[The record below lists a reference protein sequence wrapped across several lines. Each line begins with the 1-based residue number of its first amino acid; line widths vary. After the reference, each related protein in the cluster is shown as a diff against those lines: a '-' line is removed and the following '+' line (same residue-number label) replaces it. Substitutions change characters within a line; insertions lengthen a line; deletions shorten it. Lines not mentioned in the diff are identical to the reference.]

1 MKGRRLVLD
10 PLVDNNPVT
19 LQILG
24 ICSALA
30 VTTALDTALTMGAAL
45 IAVLSVA
52 SLVISS
58 LRRIIPR
65 EIRLIVQITVIATLV
80 IVADLVLQAY
90 LWDISQRLSI
100 FVALIVT
107 NCIVLGRAEAFALQN
122 PPFPS
127 LLDAL
132 GNGLGYAGVLAV
144 VASLRELFG
153 TGRLLGGQVLP
164 LAEEGGWFEPLSF
177 MGLAP
182 AGFFAL
188 GLLVW
193 ALRAARPVREECGEI
208 APIRRRIGS

>member
-1 MKGRRLVLD
+1 MRSRRLVLD
-10 PLVDNNPVT
+10 PLIDSNPVT

-45 IAVLSVA
+45 IAVLMAA
-52 SLVISS
+52 SLVISG
-58 LRRIIPR
+58 LRRIIPP

-107 NCIVLGRAEAFALQN
+107 NCIVLGRAEAFALHN
-122 PPFPS
+122 PPGPS

-144 VASLRELFG
+144 IGALRELFG
-153 TGRLLGGQVLP
+153 SGRLLGHQILP
-164 LAEEGGWFEPLSF
+164 LAEEGGWFEPLGF

-182 AGFFAL
+182 AAFFAL

-193 ALRAARPVREECGEI
+193 VLRVARPVREEAGESVS
-208 APIRRRIGS
+208 IRRRIG

>member
-107 NCIVLGRAEAFALQN
+107 NCIVLGRAEAFALHN

-144 VASLRELFG
+144 VAILRELFG

-193 ALRAARPVREECGEI
+193 ALRAARPVREEGGEI
-208 APIRRRIGS
+208 APIRRRIG